1 VVVITLVTMFAEIL
15 FGWLANSMALLADG
29 WHMGTHAFALGISL
43 MAYVLARRFAHDRR
57 FTFGTWKIEIL
68 GAYSSAIVLGLVGLL
83 MIYTSLERLVH
94 PLTIHYSQAL
104 IVAIIGLMVNLA
116 CALILNFRVQHPHE
130 GHHHHLEADHD
141 HHAHDDLN
149 LKSAYLHVMADALT
163 SVLAIAALLGAK
175 YLHLTWLDPAMGIM
189 GAVLIVRWSAHLL
202 KNTSG
207 ILLDCEAN
215 PPLVEIIRE
224 QIESDGDSVVSDL
237 HLWKVA
243 DRKFACIVSLVTS
256 TMFSMEDYKER
267 LSNISGL
274 AHITIEICRCKVA

>member
-1 VVVITLVTMFAEIL
+1 MVVITLLIMFAEIL

-83 MIYTSLERLVH
+83 MVYTSLERLVH
-94 PLTIHYSQAL
+94 PLAIHYSQAL
-104 IVAIIGLMVNLA
+104 IVATIGLVVNLA
-116 CALILNFRVQHPHE
+116 CAFILNFRVHSHE
-130 GHHHHLEADHD
+130 GHHHFEPDHD

-149 LKSAYLHVMADALT
+149 LKSAYLHVMADAVT
-163 SVLAIAALLGAK
+163 SVLAIGALLGAK
-175 YLHLTWLDPAMGIM
+175 YLNLNWLDPVMGIL
-189 GAVLIVRWSAHLL
+189 GAALIIRWSAHLL

-215 PPLVEIIRE
+215 PPLAEIIKE
-224 QIESDGDSVVSDL
+224 QIESDGDSMVSDL
-237 HLWKVA
+237 HVWKVA
-243 DRKFACIVSLVTS
+243 DRKFACIVALVTS
-256 TMFSMEDYKER
+256 TMHSMEDYKVR
-267 LSNISGL
+267 LGNISEL